1 MATTTRVSSA
11 WHYGSIAGTSWV
23 TPTTYVYTGGTSPN
37 YYMARQ
43 TFTSQA
49 RIDDIGPITGMRIY
63 TDTLNSS
70 TNSGEI
76 YVSSTAL
83 APNAVKTSGKKIGDW
98 ATPNGDPFWMTLTNF
113 NAANLIAG
121 IGSATTWY
129 CYWINVVTASRSFY
143 RPTDHPTWEITH
155 TPGLVSVYNG
165 TSWVSGTPYVW
176 NGSTWVR
183 GMAYVWNGSTWKLGL
198 K

>member
-1 MATTTRVSSA
+1 MATTNRVSSA
-11 WHYGSIAGTSWV
+11 WHYGSIAGTSWI
-23 TPTTYVYTGGTSPN
+23 TPSTYVFTGGTSPN

-43 TFTSQA
+43 TFTSQT

-63 TDTLNSS
+63 TDTVNTA
-70 TNSGEI
+70 TNNGEM
-76 YVSSTAL
+76 YVSNTAL

-113 NAANLIAG
+113 SAANLIAG

-143 RPTDHPTWEITH
+143 SPTVHPTWEITH
-155 TPGLVSVYNG
+155 LPGLMKANVGGV
-165 TSWVSGTPYVW
+165 WRQGTPYANVGGVW
-176 NGSTWVR
+176 KT
-183 GMAYVWNGSTWKLGL
+183 GMAYANVSGVWKIGI
-198 K
+198 